1 MSEELIVSASG
12 IRGIFGRGLRL
23 ETAERYGAA
32 YGAFLADELA
42 GDDEGRD
49 GERSGVVLLG
59 RDSRASGPALA
70 DAVASG

>member
-32 YGAFLADELA
+32 YGAFLAGGLVGE
-42 GDDEGRD
+42 GEGRED
-49 GERSGVVLLG
+49 ERSGVVLLG
-59 RDSRASGPALA
+59 RDSRTSGAVLA
-70 DAVASG
+70 DAVA